1 MPNLGNRGQT
11 DNNKIRNDCALLD
24 AFLELC
30 AARASRYASGELNGI
45 AAVDFLQDWAFTR
58 GLVDEIGQDA
68 VQAIMTQAFLPYR
81 GDLS

>member
-1 MPNLGNRGQT
+1 MPNLGNRGEA
-11 DNNKIRNDCALLD
+11 DNSKISNDCVLLD
-24 AFLELC
+24 AFEALC
-30 AARASRYASGELNGI
+30 AARAYRYASGELNVI
-45 AAVDFLQDWAFTR
+45 AAVDFLQDWALTR